1 MNSNL
6 INNTTKLI
14 AVFLLTALFSGCNDH
29 DGHHDHDHSAHSNH
43 GDHSEH
49 DEHDDHDENKVYTE
63 IADNIAQNA
72 GIKTSVAQSVVM
84 PVTIPVYGVVTENAQ
99 QTRQIKARFEGVI
112 KSVLVSQGDKVVK
125 GQKLATVE
133 SNESLQLIPVTSPI
147 NGVVKFRNTN
157 KGEQTAGK
165 TLFTIMDNRSVWV
178 ELAVFPTD
186 LEKVSLGNKVTI
198 KNTLGSQTAQGTVS
212 FINYQAE
219 PDQSVKVR
227 VVLDNTQTKFHLG
240 HHVSAEIKV
249 AEHLAKLAVKRTALQ
264 NFRDF
269 TVVFAKIGERYEPRM
284 LELGLISGEWAEVL
298 GGLKAE
304 TVYVSE
310 NSYVIKADIEKEGAA
325 HDH

>member
-29 DGHHDHDHSAHSNH
+29 DGHHEHDHSAHSNH

-72 GIKTSVAQSVVM
+72 GIKTSVAQSVVI

-198 KNTLGSQTAQGTVS
+198 EKHTRFPNCT
-212 FINYQAE
+212 
-219 PDQSVKVR
+219 R
-227 VVLDNTQTKFHLG
+227 HCVV
-240 HHVSAEIKV
+240 
-249 AEHLAKLAVKRTALQ
+249 
-264 NFRDF
+264 
-269 TVVFAKIGERYEPRM
+269 Y
-284 LELGLISGEWAEVL
+284 
-298 GGLKAE
+298 
-304 TVYVSE
+304 
-310 NSYVIKADIEKEGAA
+310 
-325 HDH
+325 